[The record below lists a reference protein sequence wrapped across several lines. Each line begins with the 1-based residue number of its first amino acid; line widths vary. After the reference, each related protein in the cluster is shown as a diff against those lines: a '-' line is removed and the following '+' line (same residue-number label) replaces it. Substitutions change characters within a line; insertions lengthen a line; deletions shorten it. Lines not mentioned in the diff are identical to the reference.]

1 MLKPLTCAAIL
12 AVASTTALASGPS
25 AADVALFSAQLARM
39 PDLDEIH
46 REQASGEIR
55 GGDIRGFT
63 EAMRRVVDVATT
75 VAVRDYP
82 QLGAGWRACLAYL
95 VTTDGGLTYQ
105 FAPAYQAAC
114 KQISDR
120 FAPLVLQEYNALDYA
135 KGVADRAAISKAL
148 R

>member
-1 MLKPLTCAAIL
+1 MLIKPLTCAAIL
-12 AVASTTALASGPS
+12 AAASTPALASGPTPTDVAAFS
-25 AADVALFSAQLARM
+25 AALAGM
-39 PDLDEIH
+39 PGLDEMH
-46 REQASGEIR
+46 REQASG
-55 GGDIRGFT
+55 DLRGFAA
-63 EAMRRVVDVATT
+63 AMRRVVDVATA

-105 FAPAYQAAC
+105 FTPAYQAAC

-120 FAPLVLQEYNALDYA
+120 FAPLVQQEYEALDRA
-135 KGVADRAAISKAL
+135 KEAADRAAISKAL

>member
-46 REQASGEIR
+46 REQAS
-55 GGDIRGFT
+55 GDIRGFT

-135 KGVADRAAISKAL
+135 KGVDDRAAISKAL

>member
-46 REQASGEIR
+46 REQASGE
-55 GGDIRGFT
+55 IRGFT

>member
-1 MLKPLTCAAIL
+1 MLKPFTYAAIL
-12 AVASTTALASGPS
+12 AAASTPALASGPTP
-25 AADVALFSAQLARM
+25 ADVAAFSAALAGM
-39 PDLDEIH
+39 PSLDEMH
-46 REQASGEIR
+46 RAQAS
-55 GGDIRGFT
+55 GDIRGFT
-63 EAMRRVVDVATT
+63 EAMRRVVDVATA

-105 FAPAYQAAC
+105 FAPTYQAAC

-135 KGVADRAAISKAL
+135 KGVADRAAIGKAL